1 MIWIKIWIKIGY
13 LNVFEVLAHMN
24 CRSCLKD
31 ALRSTPR
38 LEFRAKKTVWRCVT
52 TQNSLESNRL
62 HNIRL
67 QEDSTRFVMKQFRNI
82 FFCIRDNTAGNTWSG
97 SIWSSCLESGW
108 AKLRDLRSGLWK
120 QRVTYT
126 WPATRHK
133 ISWCSWTTGKCI
145 ASHRDVPGN
154 PSTVQG
160 LSKLCVSTTE

>member
-13 LNVFEVLAHMN
+13 LDVFEVLAHMN

-82 FFCIRDNTAGNTWSG
+82 FFASVTTLQATHGQGPSGQAALKVAGQNFG
-97 SIWSSCLESGW
+97 I
-108 AKLRDLRSGLWK
+108 
-120 QRVTYT
+120 
-126 WPATRHK
+126 
-133 ISWCSWTTGKCI
+133 
-145 ASHRDVPGN
+145 
-154 PSTVQG
+154 
-160 LSKLCVSTTE
+160 